1 MAEIERVMLGDDVVA
16 VAFSGEMDMADESR
30 ADLAIDFVIG
40 LEARAALLDLTRC
53 GFIDM
58 SGLRLLL
65 GARERML
72 HAGIRVAVAG
82 PGPPGVRRIFNL
94 TGASSELAM
103 FDNRDQ
109 AIAAL
114 MAASPSV
121 RPGAPAAG

>member
-16 VAFSGEMDMADESR
+16 VAISGEMDMADESR

-40 LEARAALLDLTRC
+40 LEARGALLDLTRC

-65 GARERML
+65 GASERL
-72 HAGIRVAVAG
+72 LRAGIRVAVAG
-82 PGPPGVRRIFNL
+82 PGPPGVRRVL
-94 TGASSELAM
+94 DLAGVSSELAM

-114 MAASPSV
+114 MAGAAIV
-121 RPGAPAAG
+121 RPGAQTAG